1 MRTYR
6 VWLAEYQNG
15 LIRAVAFEEGT
26 IEEDEVTDYFVDA
39 SHIKVIEDRGTVD
52 IEGEAEELFEDV
64 FDVIRF
70 D

>member
-1 MRTYR
+1 M
-6 VWLAEYQNG
+6 
-15 LIRAVAFEEGT
+15 AFEEGT